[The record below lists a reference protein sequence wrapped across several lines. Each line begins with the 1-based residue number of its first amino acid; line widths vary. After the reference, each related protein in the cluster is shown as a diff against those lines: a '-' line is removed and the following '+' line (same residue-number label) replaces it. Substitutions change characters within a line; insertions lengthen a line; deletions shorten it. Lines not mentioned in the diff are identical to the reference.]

1 MQMGFKNHIGKTV
14 LLLVLA
20 LGVGIAVA
28 VLSGGGERTR
38 AVQDGGLPVIDTR
51 TGRHPAEHG
60 ALRTL
65 RASSGRSSQ
74 WRRS

>member
-1 MQMGFKNHIGKTV
+1 MGFKNHIGKTV

-28 VLSGGGERTR
+28 VLSGGERTR
-38 AVQDGGLPVIDTR
+38 AVQDGGLPVIDAR
-51 TGRHPAEHG
+51 TDQHLAEHG
-60 ALRTL
+60 ALKTL

-74 WRRS
+74 WRGS